1 MKKIYSSNLYK
12 INEKSQLILVV
23 CLIGFVFSAMTDT
36 ILAQSPI
43 PAGAKPVQI
52 VTGIMQPEGPVWKDG
67 VGLLFSDIKD
77 NKIYK
82 WTQDGGKQIYLNP
95 SDSSNGLT
103 LDHQGRLILTQM
115 RLRRVSRQETD
126 GTITP
131 LASTYSGKKF
141 NSPNDVVVKS
151 SGSIFFTDPNYNIPY
166 PYDKELGFQG
176 IYRISPSGSII
187 LLDKTLSEPNGIC
200 FSLDEKKLYVDD
212 SNSGTIY
219 VWDVINDSTI
229 ANKTKFYQIPNSGGV
244 DGMKIDPAGNIY
256 CSGSN
261 AVYIISPNGTY
272 IDKIVMPTG
281 VTTSNC
287 AWGNADRKTLFITG
301 GSSVY
306 MISLNTTD
314 VKSRDSK
321 TGMNNSFELFP
332 NYPNPFNP
340 STRIRYSISKS
351 SEVKLTIFSILG
363 QEVVT
368 LVNEYQ
374 STGLYEVTFDA
385 GKIAS
390 GTYIYKLNVGSFST
404 SNKMEHVN

>member
-1 MKKIYSSNLYK
+1 MKKNYSSNLFNTYK
-12 INEKSQLILVV
+12 KSQLILVV
-23 CLIGFVFSAMTDT
+23 CFIGFVFSAMTDT

-43 PAGAKPVQI
+43 PAGAKPIQI
-52 VTGIMQPEGPVWKDG
+52 VTGIQQPEGPVWKDG
-67 VGLLFSDIKD
+67 VGLLFSDIRD

-82 WTQDGGKQIYLNP
+82 WTQDSSKQIYLNP

-126 GTITP
+126 SAITV
-131 LASTYSGKKF
+131 LASTYNGKKF
-141 NSPNDVVVKS
+141 NSPNDVIVKS

-176 IYRISPSGSII
+176 IYRISPTGSLI

-212 SNSGTIY
+212 SNNGTIY
-219 VWDVINDSTI
+219 MWDVINDSTI

-256 CSGSN
+256 CAGSN
-261 AVYIISPNGTY
+261 AVYIISPNGIY
-272 IDKIVMPTG
+272 IDKIVMPAG

-287 AWGNADRKTLFITG
+287 NWGNADRKTLFITG
-301 GSSVY
+301 GTSVY
-306 MISLNTTD
+306 MISLNITD
-314 VKSRDSK
+314 VKSPDSK

-340 STRIRYSISKS
+340 STKIRYTITKS
-351 SEVKLTIFSILG
+351 SDVKLSIYTILG
-363 QEVVT
+363 QEVET
-368 LVNEYQ
+368 LVNGYQ
-374 STGLYEVTFDA
+374 PSGSYEKTFNA
-385 GKIAS
+385 GKLTS
-390 GTYIYKLNVGSFST
+390 GMYIYRLNAGGFSM
-404 SNKMEHVN
+404 SNKMIYEK